1 MPRQVRIEFA
11 GATYHVMC
19 RGDRR
24 EAICEDD
31 TDRECFVGTLAQA
44 RKRAG
49 WLIHAYVLMG
59 NHYHL
64 LVETPEPNLVRGMT
78 WFQTTYTVRYNAR
91 HRTSGHLYGGRYKA
105 VLVEAPDGGSAGD
118 VNYFSTL
125 VDYIHLNPIR
135 AGLIEVADDRPP
147 AVESYRWSSLPEY
160 RKKRSARPEFLET
173 GRGFGSFG
181 LKDGPAGRRQFVE
194 RVVLRAQRGK
204 LEECGLAEIEGQGLQ
219 STLRRGWCYG
229 SPTFKEQMLAV
240 AEDLLS
246 RRSPKRDR
254 SKNYRGADSSDYGI
268 KRAEAIIDSGLAA
281 FDLDQEK
288 LGEMKKSA
296 DEKSLIAAI
305 VRKETTVKASWV
317 AEKLQMGSVANVTRA
332 SKAIAHRLAGD
343 RRLQRIQKKILANMS
358 S

>member
-1 MPRQVRIEFA
+1 
-11 GATYHVMC
+11 
-19 RGDRR
+19 
-24 EAICEDD
+24 
-31 TDRECFVGTLAQA
+31 
-44 RKRAG
+44 
-49 WLIHAYVLMG
+49 MG

-173 GRGFGSFG
+173 ARGFGSFG

-194 RVVLRAQRGK
+194 RVALRAQREK
-204 LEECGLAEIEGQGLQ
+204 LEECGLAEIEVPQLVVSPLAGGV
-219 STLRRGWCYG
+219 G
-229 SPTFKEQMLAV
+229 SP
-240 AEDLLS
+240 AE
-246 RRSPKRDR
+246 RS
-254 SKNYRGADSSDYGI
+254 ADIRQATSVV
-268 KRAEAIIDSGLAA
+268 
-281 FDLDQEK
+281 
-288 LGEMKKSA
+288 KKSA
-296 DEKSLIAAI
+296 AADRYGGPAY
-305 VRKETTVKASWV
+305 VQ
-317 AEKLQMGSVANVTRA
+317 L
-332 SKAIAHRLAGD
+332 D
-343 RRLQRIQKKILANMS
+343 RRSLRFAWAATGDEQ
-358 S
+358 